1 MFILRVHAEEYEN
14 NHSPEQNKLF
24 SPDVSQSSRLQ
35 RLACSQICRCPVKG
49 ADLLDGSLQNVET
62 LLRYLSAMQVTL
74 ECQRRRIAGFLR
86 LRSPG
91 CQVTF
96 DEMNTSPE
104 TTTVM
109 IMINKVGI
117 AQFSCLH
124 NLTVA

>member
-1 MFILRVHAEEYEN
+1 MFILRIHVEEYEN

-35 RLACSQICRCPVKG
+35 HLVCSQICRCPVKG

-62 LLRYLSAMQVTL
+62 RPRYLSAMQITL

-91 CQVTF
+91 YQVTL

-104 TTTVM
+104 TTTIAIIIENVC
-109 IMINKVGI
+109 I
-117 AQFSCLH
+117 AQFSGLH
-124 NLTVA
+124 